1 MGIKFQISIAT
12 TGFQTINYQSLL
24 TNKLPLDN
32 MQTLPNPNGMPEALE
47 GVRVL
52 DCSQILAGPFCSMLL
67 ADMGADV
74 IKIEKPNGGDDTRRM
89 GPPFIDTESAAFL
102 AMNRNKRSIVLNFK
116 EQSGVQA
123 MKTLV
128 KDADIVIE
136 NYRTGTMAR
145 LGLGYEDL
153 KNINPGIIYC
163 SISGF
168 GRTGPYAN
176 RGGFDLVA
184 QGMSGLMSITG
195 VPDSPPVKVGVPI
208 ADMNAGMFATYGILT
223 AYINKL
229 RTKKGQYL
237 EISLLEAAIAYTV
250 WESAGY
256 FATGD
261 IAEPLGSSHRNSA
274 PYQALKTKDGHINVG
289 APNQSNWERFANA
302 IERSDLVT
310 RNDFKDNASRLV
322 NRESLERELELTLTT
337 KNSSEWLEV
346 LEKSG
351 VPAGP
356 ILNISEV
363 WNDPQV
369 EARNMK
375 VTLDHPTAG
384 KITNIGLAAKL
395 YSTPGRITKPAPL
408 LGEHTREILVDA
420 GYSKK
425 NIEDLIDS
433 GAAVTNDS

>member
-1 MGIKFQISIAT
+1 
-12 TGFQTINYQSLL
+12 
-24 TNKLPLDN
+24 

-310 RNDFKDNASRLV
+310 RNEFKDNASRLV

-395 YSTPGRITKPAPL
+395 YSTPGRIIKPAPL

>member
-1 MGIKFQISIAT
+1 
-12 TGFQTINYQSLL
+12 
-24 TNKLPLDN
+24 

-116 EQSGVQA
+116 EPSGVQA

-195 VPDSPPVKVGVPI
+195 VPNSPPVKVGVPI

-310 RNDFKDNASRLV
+310 RNEFKDNASRLV

-395 YSTPGRITKPAPL
+395 YNTPGRITKPAPL

>member
-1 MGIKFQISIAT
+1 
-12 TGFQTINYQSLL
+12 
-24 TNKLPLDN
+24 
-32 MQTLPNPNGMPEALE
+32 MPEALE

-168 GRTGPYAN
+168 GRTGPYAI

-310 RNDFKDNASRLV
+310 RNEFKDNASRLV

>member
-1 MGIKFQISIAT
+1 
-12 TGFQTINYQSLL
+12 
-24 TNKLPLDN
+24 

-123 MKTLV
+123 MKTLI

-136 NYRTGTMAR
+136 NYRTGTMDR
-145 LGLGYEDL
+145 LGLGYEEL

-195 VPDSPPVKVGVPI
+195 VPNSPPVKVGVPI

-274 PYQALKTKDGHINVG
+274 PYQALKTKDGHINIG

-302 IERSDLVT
+302 IERTDLVA
-310 RNDFKDNASRLV
+310 RNEFKDNASRLV
-322 NRESLERELELTLTT
+322 NRESLEVELELTLTT

-346 LEKSG
+346 LEKCG

-356 ILNISEV
+356 ILNVSEV
-363 WNDPQV
+363 WNDPQIQ
-369 EARNMK
+369 ARNME

-384 KITNIGLAAKL
+384 KIKNIGLAAKL

-408 LGEHTREILVDA
+408 LGQHTREVLMNA

-425 NIEDLIDS
+425 NIEALVNS
-433 GAAVTNDS
+433 GAAVINDS

>member
-1 MGIKFQISIAT
+1 
-12 TGFQTINYQSLL
+12 
-24 TNKLPLDN
+24 

-136 NYRTGTMAR
+136 NYRTGTMDR
-145 LGLGYEDL
+145 LGLGYKDL
-153 KNINPGIIYC
+153 NNINPGIIYC

-195 VPDSPPVKVGVPI
+195 VPNSPPVKVGVPI

-229 RTKKGQYL
+229 RTMKGQYL

-274 PYQALKTKDGHINVG
+274 PYQALKTKDGHINIG

-302 IERSDLVT
+302 IERTDLVA
-310 RNDFKDNASRLV
+310 RNEFKDNASRLV
-322 NRESLERELELTLTT
+322 NRESLEVELELTLTT
-337 KNSSEWLEV
+337 KSSGEWLEV
-346 LEKSG
+346 LEKCG

-356 ILNISEV
+356 ILNVSEV
-363 WNDPQV
+363 WNDPQIQ
-369 EARNMK
+369 ARNME
-375 VTLDHPTAG
+375 VTLEHPTAG
-384 KITNIGLAAKL
+384 KTKNIGLAAKL

-408 LGEHTREILVDA
+408 LGQHTREVLMNA

-425 NIEDLIDS
+425 NIEALVDS
-433 GAAVTNDS
+433 GAAVINDL

>member
-1 MGIKFQISIAT
+1 
-12 TGFQTINYQSLL
+12 
-24 TNKLPLDN
+24 
-32 MQTLPNPNGMPEALE
+32 MQTLPNPNDMPEALE

-261 IAEPLGSSHRNSA
+261 IADPLGSSHRNSA

-310 RNDFKDNASRLV
+310 RNEFKDNASRLV

-337 KNSSEWLEV
+337 KNSSEWLEI

-395 YSTPGRITKPAPL
+395 YNTPGRITKPAPL

>member
-1 MGIKFQISIAT
+1 
-12 TGFQTINYQSLL
+12 
-24 TNKLPLDN
+24 

-136 NYRTGTMAR
+136 NYRTGTMDR

-153 KNINPGIIYC
+153 NNINPGIIYC

-195 VPDSPPVKVGVPI
+195 VPNSPPVKVGVPI

-229 RTKKGQYL
+229 RTMKGQYL

-274 PYQALKTKDGHINVG
+274 PYQALKTKDGHINIG

-302 IERSDLVT
+302 IERTDLVA
-310 RNDFKDNASRLV
+310 RNEFKDNASRLV
-322 NRESLERELELTLTT
+322 NRESLEVELELTLTT
-337 KNSSEWLEV
+337 KSSGEWLEV
-346 LEKSG
+346 LEKCG

-356 ILNISEV
+356 ILNVSEV

-369 EARNMK
+369 QARNME
-375 VTLDHPTAG
+375 VTLEHPTAG
-384 KITNIGLAAKL
+384 KIKNIGLAAKL

-408 LGEHTREILVDA
+408 LGQHTREVLMNA

-425 NIEDLIDS
+425 NIEALVDS
-433 GAAVTNDS
+433 GAAVINDS

>member
-1 MGIKFQISIAT
+1 
-12 TGFQTINYQSLL
+12 
-24 TNKLPLDN
+24 

-136 NYRTGTMAR
+136 NYRTGTMDR
-145 LGLGYEDL
+145 LGLGYKDL
-153 KNINPGIIYC
+153 NNINPGIIYC

-195 VPDSPPVKVGVPI
+195 VPNSPPVKVGVPI

-229 RTKKGQYL
+229 RTRKGQYL

-274 PYQALKTKDGHINVG
+274 PYQALKTKDGHINIG

-302 IERSDLVT
+302 IKRTDLVA
-310 RNDFKDNASRLV
+310 RNEFKDNASRLV
-322 NRESLERELELTLTT
+322 NRESLEVELELTLTT
-337 KNSSEWLEV
+337 KSSGEWLEV
-346 LEKSG
+346 LEKCG

-363 WNDPQV
+363 WNDPQIQ
-369 EARNMK
+369 ARNME

-384 KITNIGLAAKL
+384 KIKNIGLAAKL

-408 LGEHTREILVDA
+408 LGQHTREVLMNA

-425 NIEDLIDS
+425 NIEALVDS
-433 GAAVTNDS
+433 GAAVINDI

>member
-1 MGIKFQISIAT
+1 
-12 TGFQTINYQSLL
+12 
-24 TNKLPLDN
+24 
-32 MQTLPNPNGMPEALE
+32 MQTLPNPNGMPEALK

-74 IKIEKPNGGDDTRRM
+74 IKIEKPTGGDDTRRM

-195 VPDSPPVKVGVPI
+195 VPNSPPVKVGVPI

-289 APNQSNWERFANA
+289 APNQSNWERFADA
-302 IERSDLVT
+302 IQRSDLIA

-322 NRESLERELELTLTT
+322 NRESLEAELELTLKT
-337 KNSSEWLEV
+337 KNSSDWLEV

-395 YSTPGRITKPAPL
+395 YGTPGRITNPAPL
-408 LGEHTREILVDA
+408 LGEHTREILMDA
-420 GYSKK
+420 GYSKE
-425 NIEDLIDS
+425 NIEDLVAS

>member
-1 MGIKFQISIAT
+1 
-12 TGFQTINYQSLL
+12 
-24 TNKLPLDN
+24 

-310 RNDFKDNASRLV
+310 RNEFKDNASRLV

-395 YSTPGRITKPAPL
+395 YNTPGRITKPAPL

-433 GAAVTNDS
+433 GAAVTNDR

>member
-1 MGIKFQISIAT
+1 
-12 TGFQTINYQSLL
+12 
-24 TNKLPLDN
+24 

-310 RNDFKDNASRLV
+310 RNEFKDNASRLI

-337 KNSSEWLEV
+337 KNSSEWLEI

>member
-1 MGIKFQISIAT
+1 
-12 TGFQTINYQSLL
+12 
-24 TNKLPLDN
+24 LDN
-32 MQTLPNPNGMPEALE
+32 MQTLPNPNGMPEALK

-74 IKIEKPNGGDDTRRM
+74 IKIEKPTGGDDTRRM

-195 VPDSPPVKVGVPI
+195 VPNSPPVKVGVPI

-237 EISLLEAAIAYTV
+237 EISLLEAAITYTV

-289 APNQSNWERFANA
+289 APNQSNWERFADA
-302 IERSDLVT
+302 IQRSDLIA

-322 NRESLERELELTLTT
+322 NRESLEAELELTLKT
-337 KNSSEWLEV
+337 KNSSDWLEV

-395 YSTPGRITKPAPL
+395 YGTPGRITNPAPL
-408 LGEHTREILVDA
+408 LGEHTREILMDA
-420 GYSKK
+420 GYSKE
-425 NIEDLIDS
+425 NIEDLVAS

>member
-1 MGIKFQISIAT
+1 
-12 TGFQTINYQSLL
+12 
-24 TNKLPLDN
+24 
-32 MQTLPNPNGMPEALE
+32 
-47 GVRVL
+47 
-52 DCSQILAGPFCSMLL
+52 MLL

-195 VPDSPPVKVGVPI
+195 VPNSPPVKVGVPI

-229 RTKKGQYL
+229 RTMKGQYL

-289 APNQSNWERFANA
+289 APNQSNWERFADA
-302 IERSDLVT
+302 IQRSDLIA

-322 NRESLERELELTLTT
+322 NRESLEAELELTLKT
-337 KNSSEWLEV
+337 KNSSDWLEV

-395 YSTPGRITKPAPL
+395 YGTPGRITNPAPL
-408 LGEHTREILVDA
+408 LGEHTREILMDA
-420 GYSKK
+420 GYSKE
-425 NIEDLIDS
+425 NIEDLVAS

>member
-1 MGIKFQISIAT
+1 
-12 TGFQTINYQSLL
+12 
-24 TNKLPLDN
+24 
-32 MQTLPNPNGMPEALE
+32 MQTLPNPNGMPEALK

-74 IKIEKPNGGDDTRRM
+74 VKIEKPTGGDDTRRM

-195 VPDSPPVKVGVPI
+195 VPNSPPVKVGVPI

-229 RTKKGQYL
+229 RTMKGQYL

-289 APNQSNWERFANA
+289 APNQSNWERFADA
-302 IERSDLVT
+302 IQRSDLIA

-322 NRESLERELELTLTT
+322 NRESLEAELELTLKT
-337 KNSSEWLEV
+337 KNSSDWLEV

-395 YSTPGRITKPAPL
+395 YGTPGRITNPAPL
-408 LGEHTREILVDA
+408 LGEHTREILMDA
-420 GYSKK
+420 GYSKE
-425 NIEDLIDS
+425 NIEDLVAS

>member
-1 MGIKFQISIAT
+1 
-12 TGFQTINYQSLL
+12 
-24 TNKLPLDN
+24 

-310 RNDFKDNASRLV
+310 RNEFKDNASRLV

-395 YSTPGRITKPAPL
+395 YNTPGRITKPAPL

-425 NIEDLIDS
+425 NIKDLIDS

>member
-1 MGIKFQISIAT
+1 
-12 TGFQTINYQSLL
+12 
-24 TNKLPLDN
+24 

-302 IERSDLVT
+302 IERSDLIT
-310 RNDFKDNASRLV
+310 RNEFKDNASRLV

-356 ILNISEV
+356 ILNISEA
-363 WNDPQV
+363 WNDPQI

>member
-1 MGIKFQISIAT
+1 
-12 TGFQTINYQSLL
+12 
-24 TNKLPLDN
+24 
-32 MQTLPNPNGMPEALE
+32 MQTLPNPNGLPEALE

-74 IKIEKPNGGDDTRRM
+74 VKIEKPNGGDDTRRM

-136 NYRTGTMAR
+136 NYRTGTMDR
-145 LGLGYEDL
+145 LGLGYKDL
-153 KNINPGIIYC
+153 NNINPGIIYC

-195 VPDSPPVKVGVPI
+195 VPNSPPVKVGVPI

-229 RTKKGQYL
+229 RTMKGQYL

-274 PYQALKTKDGHINVG
+274 PYQALKTKDGHINIG

-302 IERSDLVT
+302 IERTDLVA
-310 RNDFKDNASRLV
+310 RNEFKDNASRLV
-322 NRESLERELELTLTT
+322 NRESLEVELELTLTT
-337 KNSSEWLEV
+337 KSSGEWLEV
-346 LEKSG
+346 LEKCG

-356 ILNISEV
+356 ILNVSEV
-363 WNDPQV
+363 WNDPQIQ
-369 EARNMK
+369 ARNME

-384 KITNIGLAAKL
+384 KIKNIGLAAKL

-408 LGEHTREILVDA
+408 LGQHTREVLMDA

-425 NIEDLIDS
+425 NIEALVDS
-433 GAAVTNDS
+433 GAAVINDS

>member
-1 MGIKFQISIAT
+1 
-12 TGFQTINYQSLL
+12 
-24 TNKLPLDN
+24 
-32 MQTLPNPNGMPEALE
+32 MPEALE

-74 IKIEKPNGGDDTRRM
+74 IKIEKPTGGDDTRRM

-195 VPDSPPVKVGVPI
+195 VPNSPPVKVGVPI

-237 EISLLEAAIAYTV
+237 EISLLEAAITYTV

-289 APNQSNWERFANA
+289 APNQSNWERFADA
-302 IERSDLVT
+302 IQRSDLIA

-322 NRESLERELELTLTT
+322 NRESLEAELELTLKT
-337 KNSSEWLEV
+337 KNSSDWLEV

-395 YSTPGRITKPAPL
+395 YGTPGRITNPAPL
-408 LGEHTREILVDA
+408 LGEHTREILMDA
-420 GYSKK
+420 GYSKE
-425 NIEDLIDS
+425 NIEDLVAS

>member
-1 MGIKFQISIAT
+1 
-12 TGFQTINYQSLL
+12 
-24 TNKLPLDN
+24 

-145 LGLGYEDL
+145 LGLGYEEL

-310 RNDFKDNASRLV
+310 RNEFKDNASRLV

-363 WNDPQV
+363 WNDPQI

>member
-1 MGIKFQISIAT
+1 
-12 TGFQTINYQSLL
+12 
-24 TNKLPLDN
+24 
-32 MQTLPNPNGMPEALE
+32 MPEALE

-237 EISLLEAAIAYTV
+237 EISLMEAAIAYTV

-261 IAEPLGSSHRNSA
+261 IAKPLGSSHRNSA

-310 RNDFKDNASRLV
+310 RNEFKDNASRLV

>member
-1 MGIKFQISIAT
+1 
-12 TGFQTINYQSLL
+12 
-24 TNKLPLDN
+24 
-32 MQTLPNPNGMPEALE
+32 MQTLPNPNGMPEALK

-74 IKIEKPNGGDDTRRM
+74 IKIEKPTGGDDTRRM

-102 AMNRNKRSIVLNFK
+102 AINRNKRSIVLNFK

-195 VPDSPPVKVGVPI
+195 VPNSPPVKVGVPI

-237 EISLLEAAIAYTV
+237 EISLLEAAITYTV

-289 APNQSNWERFANA
+289 APNQSNWERFADA
-302 IERSDLVT
+302 IQRSDLIA

-322 NRESLERELELTLTT
+322 NRESLEAELELTLKT
-337 KNSSEWLEV
+337 KNSNEWLEV

-375 VTLDHPTAG
+375 VTLEHPTAG

-395 YSTPGRITKPAPL
+395 YNTPGRITNPAPL
-408 LGEHTREILVDA
+408 LGEHTREILMDA
-420 GYSKK
+420 GYSKE
-425 NIEDLIDS
+425 NIEDLVAS

>member
-1 MGIKFQISIAT
+1 M
-12 TGFQTINYQSLL
+12 
-24 TNKLPLDN
+24 LPLDN
-32 MQTLPNPNGMPEALE
+32 MQTLPNPNGLPEALE

-136 NYRTGTMAR
+136 NYRTGTMDR
-145 LGLGYEDL
+145 LGLGYKDL
-153 KNINPGIIYC
+153 NNINPGIIYC

-195 VPDSPPVKVGVPI
+195 VPNSPPVKVGVPI

-229 RTKKGQYL
+229 RTRKGQYL

-274 PYQALKTKDGHINVG
+274 PYQALKTKDGHINIG

-302 IERSDLVT
+302 IERTDLVA
-310 RNDFKDNASRLV
+310 RNEFKDNASRLV
-322 NRESLERELELTLTT
+322 NRESLEVELELTLTT
-337 KNSSEWLEV
+337 KSSGEWLEV
-346 LEKSG
+346 LEKCG

-356 ILNISEV
+356 ILNVSEV
-363 WNDPQV
+363 WNDPQIQ
-369 EARNMK
+369 ARNME
-375 VTLDHPTAG
+375 VTLEHPTAG
-384 KITNIGLAAKL
+384 KIKNIGLAAKL

-408 LGEHTREILVDA
+408 LGQHTREVLMNA

-425 NIEDLIDS
+425 NIEALVDS
-433 GAAVTNDS
+433 GAAVINDS

>member
-1 MGIKFQISIAT
+1 
-12 TGFQTINYQSLL
+12 
-24 TNKLPLDN
+24 
-32 MQTLPNPNGMPEALE
+32 MPEALE

-310 RNDFKDNASRLV
+310 RNEFKDNASRLV

-375 VTLDHPTAG
+375 ITLDHPTAG